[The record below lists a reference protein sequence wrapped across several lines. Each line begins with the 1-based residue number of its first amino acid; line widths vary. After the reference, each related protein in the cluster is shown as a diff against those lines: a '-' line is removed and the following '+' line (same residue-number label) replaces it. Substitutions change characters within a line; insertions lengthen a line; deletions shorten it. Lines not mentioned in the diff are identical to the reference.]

1 MIRYFTFVSIVIFG
15 AASALA
21 AMAPRHYVAANSSTN
36 VTVVAKNQ
44 AFPAYGPL
52 VFEACNQ
59 EDCSDVT
66 E

>member
-1 MIRYFTFVSIVIFG
+1 MIRYLTFVSIVIFG

-21 AMAPRHYVAANSSTN
+21 AMAPRHYVAATSSKN
-36 VTVVAKNQ
+36 VTVVVKNQ
-44 AFPAYGPL
+44 DFPVYGPIVL
-52 VFEACNQ
+52 EPCNQ

>member
-1 MIRYFTFVSIVIFG
+1 MIRYLTFVSIVVFG

-21 AMAPRHYVAANSSTN
+21 AMAPRHYVAANPSN
-36 VTVVAKNQ
+36 VTVVVKNQ
-44 AFPAYGPL
+44 AFPVYAPIIL
-52 VFEACNQ
+52 EPCKA